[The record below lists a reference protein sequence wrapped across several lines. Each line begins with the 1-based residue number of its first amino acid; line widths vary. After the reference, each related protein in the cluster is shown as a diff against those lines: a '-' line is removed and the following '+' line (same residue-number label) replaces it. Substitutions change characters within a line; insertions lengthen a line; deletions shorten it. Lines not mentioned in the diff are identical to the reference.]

1 MSTTHSCLY
10 INKDSF
16 FDARSSYG
24 KEPSLDELYQ
34 YDLMAFNS
42 TTTSYYDDRRERRGE
57 SFGYCT
63 LRSPPPPPSLSKKQ
77 AEPPIPTCIS
87 LFLNENHQP
96 KLDKV
101 DEPKRSSKVTT
112 WWSRTV
118 SCKWKKPFGGKSK
131 KQQQQQQQ
139 PLRLAEHTPVWFTHF
154 SSNPSLTRNMR

>member
-1 MSTTHSCLY
+1 M
-10 INKDSF
+10 
-16 FDARSSYG
+16 
-24 KEPSLDELYQ
+24 DELYQ

-42 TTTSYYDDRRERRGE
+42 LSYDDRRERRGE

-63 LRSPPPPPSLSKKQ
+63 LRSPPPSPKKH

-87 LFLNENHQP
+87 LFLNEHQQP

-118 SCKWKKPFGGKSK
+118 SCKWKKPFGGGKSRK
-131 KQQQQQQQ
+131 QQQQQ

-154 SSNPSLTRNMR
+154 SSNPSLTTKMR